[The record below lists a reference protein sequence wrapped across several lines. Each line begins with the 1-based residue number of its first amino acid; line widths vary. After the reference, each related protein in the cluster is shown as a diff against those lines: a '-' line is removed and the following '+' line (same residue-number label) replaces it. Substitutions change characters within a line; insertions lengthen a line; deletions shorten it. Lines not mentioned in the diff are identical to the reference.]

1 MTSNASSYVAY
12 KTIIGHYNT
21 VLKLLGLVPYKG
33 SLDVSTPAR
42 SPTDTSSDDEAS
54 DSQPVSRRRSTQRA
68 RNRRKMST
76 TLHGQ
81 EFSEG
86 AVPQVCRWPP
96 ETVALSTAGGVGLF
110 GVYTDLSPPTPY
122 HRPTAS
128 EVAAMQRASSRKADK
143 KVPGRL
149 IVTEIPTV
157 IHVLEPNLSVEDFR
171 RLKRDAGFQNKTTR
185 MCEGCFLVYAQVGFA
200 VCRVRFFDV
209 LMLSVLW
216 RDRSQW
222 Q

>member
-33 SLDVSTPAR
+33 SLDALYPSRT
-42 SPTDTSSDDEAS
+42 T
-54 DSQPVSRRRSTQRA
+54 SRRASPISFDETPGLPSESLWPDVTLAQS
-68 RNRRKMST
+68 MS
-76 TLHGQ
+76 
-81 EFSEG
+81 
-86 AVPQVCRWPP
+86 
-96 ETVALSTAGGVGLF
+96 GGVGLF
-110 GVYTDLSPPTPY
+110 GVYGLGK
-122 HRPTAS
+122 
-128 EVAAMQRASSRKADK
+128 QR
-143 KVPGRL
+143 VPAN

-185 MCEGCFLVYAQVGFA
+185 MCEGCFLVYAQVGFT

-209 LMLSVLW
+209 LVLSVRW
-216 RDRSQW
+216 RDRLQW